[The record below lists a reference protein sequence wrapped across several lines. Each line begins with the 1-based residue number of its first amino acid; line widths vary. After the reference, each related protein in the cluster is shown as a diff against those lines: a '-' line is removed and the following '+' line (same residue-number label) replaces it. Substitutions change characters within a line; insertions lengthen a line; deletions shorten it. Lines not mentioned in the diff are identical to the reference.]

1 MISFKV
7 NAVIYLLSLALLV
20 FESPNADNN
29 TELDL
34 YARSAVL
41 MDADSGRI
49 LYGKNEN
56 EIMAN
61 ASTTKILTC
70 ILALELGDME
80 AYVPVSS
87 VAAKMPKVHLGM
99 RAGQYFK
106 LKDLLYSLMLESHND
121 SAVAI
126 AEYIGGSVEGF
137 AALMNEKARSIGC
150 ENTYFITPN
159 GLDAVDGE
167 RFHST
172 TATDLSKLM
181 SYCVLRS
188 PKKEEFL
195 EICTRSNYSF
205 QAYKQTE
212 EGFVVSQGG
221 YSCSNKNAFLTM
233 MDGVLAGKTG
243 FTNKAGYCYV
253 AALEDDERTFV
264 VSLLACGWPGNK
276 NYKWADT
283 KELFR
288 YGLENFHYENII
300 TNVELPVLEVEGG
313 IPYGRTKLPVY
324 LCDNTSPYEVLLCKE
339 DKVEVKVYLP
349 GKVFAP
355 VEKNEKVGKMEYYL
369 NGELIKVCEIRTK
382 AGVEKHTFQWSLT
395 YIFEKWLIS

>member
-1 MISFKV
+1 MMFSKIS
-7 NAVIYLLSLALLV
+7 ALAYLLSFAMILGA
-20 FESPNADNN
+20 SPKEDNN

-70 ILALELGDME
+70 ILALELGDMD
-80 AYVPVSS
+80 AYVPVSAT
-87 VAAKMPKVHLGM
+87 AAKMPKVHLGM
-99 RAGQYFK
+99 REGQYFR

-121 SAVAI
+121 SAEAI

-137 AALMNEKARSIGC
+137 AALMNEKAKNIGC

-159 GLDAVDGE
+159 GLDAVDGDK
-167 RFHST
+167 FHST

-181 SYCVLRS
+181 SYCILRS
-188 PKKEEFL
+188 PEREQFL
-195 EICTRSNYSF
+195 EICTQLNYSF
-205 QAYKQTE
+205 SDYKQTE
-212 EGFVVSQGG
+212 DGFVATGRSYG
-221 YSCSNKNAFLTM
+221 CSNKNTFLNM

-243 FTNKAGYCYV
+243 FTGKAGYCYV
-253 AALEDDERTFV
+253 AALYDDKRTFV
-264 VSLLACGWPGNK
+264 VSLLACGWPNNK
-276 NYKWADT
+276 TYKWADT
-283 KELFR
+283 RELFE
-288 YGLENFHYENII
+288 YGLENFRYENII
-300 TNVELPVLEVEGG
+300 TNVQLPVLEVEGG
-313 IPYGRTKLPVY
+313 IAYGQKSLPVY
-324 LCDNTSPYEVLLCKE
+324 VCDNTEPYEVLLSKE

-349 GKVFAP
+349 KKLKAP

-369 NGELIKVCEIRTK
+369 NGEAVKTCEIRTK
-382 AGVEKHTFQWSLT
+382 AGVEKHTYCWCLK
-395 YIFEKWLIS
+395 YILKNWVIS